1 MGYAEVAVNAP
12 VAQRRTFSYN
22 IPVSLSLSV
31 GQAVWVPFG
40 SRTLQGI
47 VCRLTDHP
55 EVPETRDVIGVID
68 PRPLLSPAR
77 VELARWISD
86 FYLAPL
92 FDAAALML
100 PPGFE
105 RRLMAFYELAPGF
118 SPAAGGLTPDEG
130 QLAGLLE
137 REGRTAQASLEKA
150 LGQKKAR
157 RALDSL
163 LEKGAVIR
171 SQELERVRVRAR
183 MVPHVGLGVAADAA
197 RAEAERLAR
206 RAPKQ
211 AALLR
216 LLADRCGPVVA
227 RDIGAPAGAVKA
239 LRDRGLVCITDVEVW
254 RDPLAAREDASPLL
268 LDRQPPPRPTAAQAA
283 ALEQIQG
290 ALEAVRRAPEPGG
303 SASGSTGSVAPRVF
317 LLHGVTGSGKTEVY
331 MRALAAAVALGQR
344 GIVLVPEISLTPQVI
359 GRFASRFPGRVAVL
373 HSRMSLGEQFDEW
386 RRIAEGAFDVV
397 IGPRSA
403 LFAPQPD
410 LGLIIIDEE
419 HEWTYKQEEQAP
431 RYHAREVA
439 LKLARLSGAVLV
451 LGSATPD
458 LETYHRAQ
466 SGAYRL
472 LELPQ
477 RVTVRGESPLPD
489 VELVDMRGELR
500 DGNRSIFS
508 RSLSQAM
515 GETLTAGGQT
525 ILFLNRRGT
534 STFVQCRNCGYAMR
548 CPRCDLA
555 LTYHAKEGRLSCH
568 QCNYRRTVPELC
580 PVCWSRRIRYLGLG
594 TERVEDEVR
603 RALPSARTLRWDR
616 DVTRQKGSHERILS
630 AFLSHDAD
638 ILIGTQMIAK
648 GLDLP
653 LVTLVGIISADTML
667 HFPDIRAGER
677 TFQLLSQVAG
687 RAGRGA
693 LPGRVVVQTY
703 TPDNYAIA
711 AGARHDYA
719 SFYRQEIE
727 MRRTHGQPPFARL
740 VSLVYSHANAAA
752 CRGAAEKMFDR
763 LSEKKGHEGAAVE
776 LIGPAPTFFGR
787 IRGRYRWQI
796 VLRGVD
802 PSRLLADLSL
812 PQGWVVN
819 VDPMSLL

>member
-1 MGYAEVAVNAP
+1 MGYAEVAVNSP
-12 VAQRRTFSYN
+12 VAQRRTFSYS
-22 IPVSLSLSV
+22 IPSSIDLTV

-40 SRTLQGI
+40 RKVLQGV
-47 VCRLTDHP
+47 VCRLSEHP
-55 EVPETRDVIGVID
+55 EVEETRDIVGVID
-68 PRPLLSPAR
+68 PRPLLSSTQI
-77 VELARWISD
+77 ELARWISEY
-86 FYLAPL
+86 YLAPL
-92 FDAAALML
+92 FDAVALML

-105 RRLMAFYELAPGF
+105 RKLITFYQLSSRFPSS
-118 SPAAGGLTPDEG
+118 SPSDLTPE
-130 QLAGLLE
+130 QAQLLE
-137 REGRTAQASLEKA
+137 LLIREGKVEQAAVEKA

-157 RALDSL
+157 RVLDEL
-163 LEKGAVIR
+163 LGKGLVMK
-171 SQELERVRVRAR
+171 SQELEKVRVRAKLVTHLR
-183 MVPHVGLGVAADAA
+183 LAVEAEVAKM
-197 RAEAERLAR
+197 EAERLAS

-216 LLADRCGPVVA
+216 FLMDRTEPVPA
-227 RDIGAPAGAVKA
+227 LETGATPATVKA
-239 LRDRGLVCITDVEVW
+239 LRDKGLISTVDVHVW
-254 RDPLAAREDASPLL
+254 RDPL
-268 LDRQPPPRPTAAQAA
+268 LDRTFAPCTPPILTAAQEA
-283 ALEQIQG
+283 ALERIRTSLRQ
-290 ALEAVRRAPEPGG
+290 PGK
-303 SASGSTGSVAPRVF
+303 SGPTAF

-331 MRALAAAVALGQR
+331 MRALAEAMALGQR
-344 GIVLVPEISLTPQVI
+344 GIVLVPEIALTPQTI

-386 RRIAEGAFDVV
+386 QRIREGAFDVV

-403 LFAPQPD
+403 LFAPQRD

-419 HEWTYKQEEQAP
+419 HEWTYKQEEQSP

-439 LKLARLSGAVLV
+439 LKLAELCGATIVM
-451 LGSATPD
+451 GSATPD
-458 LETYHRAQ
+458 LESYYRAET
-466 SGAYRL
+466 GRYRL

-477 RVTVRGESPLPD
+477 RITVRGESPLPE
-489 VELVDMRGELR
+489 VELVDMREELKA
-500 DGNRSIFS
+500 GNRSIFS
-508 RSLSQAM
+508 RSLNQAV
-515 GETLTAGGQT
+515 GETLAAGEQT

-534 STFVQCRNCGYAMR
+534 STFVQCRNCGFVMR
-548 CPRCDLA
+548 CHRCDLP
-555 LTYHAKEGRLSCH
+555 LTYHAQEEMLVCH
-568 QCNYRRTVPELC
+568 QCGYRKPIPEVC

-603 RALPSARTLRWDR
+603 RAFPLARTLRWDR
-616 DVTRQKGSHERILS
+616 DVTRGKNSHERILDT
-630 AFLSHDAD
+630 FLAHEAD

-711 AGARHDYA
+711 AGANHDYA
-719 SFYRQEIE
+719 SFYRQEIDL
-727 MRRTHGQPPFARL
+727 RRQHGQPPFGRL
-740 VSLVYSHANAAA
+740 VSLVHTHANVEA
-752 CRGAAEKMFDR
+752 CRSGAEKMFRR
-763 LSEKKGHEGAAVE
+763 LVEKKGREGADVE
-776 LIGPAPTFFGR
+776 LVGPAPMFFGR

-796 VLRGVD
+796 VLRGPD
-802 PSRLLADLSL
+802 PARLLADVPL

-819 VDPMSLL
+819 VDPMTLL

>member
-12 VAQRRTFSYN
+12 MAQRRTFSYG
-22 IPVSLSLSV
+22 IPASLSLKV

-40 SRTLQGI
+40 ARTLQGI
-47 VCRLTDHP
+47 VIRLTERP
-55 EVPETRDVIGVID
+55 EVPETRDVLGAID
-68 PRPLLSPAR
+68 PRPLLTPAR
-77 VELARWISD
+77 VELARWISEY
-86 FYLAPL
+86 YLAPL

-105 RRLMAFYELAPGF
+105 RRLLAFYEMAPGF
-118 SPAAGGLTPDEG
+118 DAAAGGLTPDQA

-137 REGRTAQASLEKA
+137 REGRVAQAALEKA
-150 LGQKKAR
+150 LGQRKAR
-157 RALDSL
+157 RALDAL

-171 SQELERVRVRAR
+171 GQELEKVRVRAR
-183 MVPHVGLGVAADAA
+183 TVPHVALSAGVDSANAQAQ
-197 RAEAERLAR
+197 RLAS

-216 LLADRCGPVVA
+216 LLAGRSGPVAV
-227 RDIGAPAGAVKA
+227 RETGAPPAAVKA
-239 LRDRGLVCITDVEVW
+239 LRDRGLISISDVEVW
-254 RDPLAAREDASPLL
+254 RDPLVDREFGPAA
-268 LDRQPPPRPTAAQAA
+268 PPIPTAAQAA
-283 ALEQIQG
+283 ALEQIRA
-290 ALEAVRRAPEPGG
+290 ALEQAAAPNQAAALEQ
-303 SASGSTGSVAPRVF
+303 AAPPVF

-331 MRALAAAVALGQR
+331 MRALAAAVALGRR

-410 LGLIIIDEE
+410 LGLIVIDEE

-431 RYHAREVA
+431 RYHARQAA
-439 LKLARLSGAVLV
+439 LKLAQLCGAVVV

-458 LETYHRAQ
+458 LETYHRAR
-466 SGAYRL
+466 SGQYRL

-500 DGNRSIFS
+500 EGNRSIFS
-508 RSLSQAM
+508 RPLHRAM
-515 GETLTAGGQT
+515 GETLAAGGQT

-534 STFVQCRNCGYAMR
+534 STFVQCRNCGHAMR

-555 LTYHAKEGRLSCH
+555 LTYHAREGRLSCH
-568 QCNYRRTVPELC
+568 QCNYRRAAPELC

-603 RALPSARTLRWDR
+603 QAFPSARTLRWDR
-616 DVTRQKGSHERILS
+616 DVTGEKGSHERILN
-630 AFLSHDAD
+630 AFLAHEAD
-638 ILIGTQMIAK
+638 VLIGTQMIAK

-703 TPDNYAIA
+703 TPDHYAIA
-711 AGARHDYA
+711 AGAGHDYG

-727 MRRTHGQPPFARL
+727 ARRAHGQPPFTRL
-740 VSLVYSHANAAA
+740 VSLVYSHANAGA
-752 CRGAAEKMFDR
+752 CRAGAEKMFSR
-763 LSEKKGHEGAAVE
+763 LTEKKAVEGAAAE
-776 LIGPAPTFFGR
+776 LVGPAPMFFGR

-796 VLRGVD
+796 VLRGAD
-802 PSRLLADLSL
+802 PARLLDGLSL
-812 PQGWVVN
+812 PQGWVAN
-819 VDPMSLL
+819 VDPVTLL

>member
-12 VAQRRTFSYN
+12 VAQRRTFSYS
-22 IPVSLSLSV
+22 IPPSISLSV
-31 GQAVWVPFG
+31 GQAIWVPFG
-40 SRTLQGI
+40 PRTLQGI
-47 VCRLTDHP
+47 VCRLSEHP
-55 EVPETRDVIGVID
+55 EVEQTRDIIGTID
-68 PRPLLSPAR
+68 PRPLLTPTQI
-77 VELARWISD
+77 ELARWMSEY
-86 FYLAPL
+86 YLAPL
-92 FDAAALML
+92 FDAVALML

-105 RRLMAFYELAPGF
+105 RKLITFYQLSSTF
-118 SPAAGGLTPDEG
+118 SSSSPSSLTPEQT
-130 QLAGLLE
+130 QLVGLLE
-137 REGRTAQASLEKA
+137 QEGRVAQSALEKA

-157 RALDSL
+157 RALDEL
-163 LEKGAVIR
+163 LGEGLVVK
-171 SQELERVRVRAR
+171 SQELEKTRVRAKL
-183 MVPHVGLGVAADAA
+183 VPHVRLAVEAEVAK
-197 RAEAERLAR
+197 AEAERLAS

-216 LLADRCGPVVA
+216 LLADRVEPVSVRETGA
-227 RDIGAPAGAVKA
+227 APAAVKA
-239 LRDRGLVCITDVEVW
+239 LHDKGLISTVDVQVW
-254 RDPLAAREDASPLL
+254 RDPL
-268 LDRQPPPRPTAAQAA
+268 LDRTFAPCTPPVLTTAQEAALVQIRTSLRQPGKDGAA
-283 ALEQIQG
+283 A
-290 ALEAVRRAPEPGG
+290 
-303 SASGSTGSVAPRVF
+303 F

-331 MRALAAAVALGQR
+331 MRALAEAVALGRR
-344 GIVLVPEISLTPQVI
+344 GVVLVPEISLTPQTI

-386 RRIAEGAFDVV
+386 QRIREGVFDVV

-403 LFAPQPD
+403 LFSPLPD

-419 HEWTYKQEEQAP
+419 HEWTYKQEEQSP

-439 LKLARLSGAVLV
+439 LKLAELCGAVVV

-458 LETYHRAQ
+458 LESYCRAET
-466 SGAYRL
+466 GRYRR

-477 RVTVRGESPLPD
+477 RITVRGETPLPD
-489 VELVDMRGELR
+489 VELVDMREELKA
-500 DGNRSIFS
+500 GNRSIFS
-508 RSLSQAM
+508 RSLNQAV
-515 GETLTAGGQT
+515 GETLAAGEQS

-534 STFVQCRNCGYAMR
+534 FTFVQCRNCGFVMR
-548 CPRCDLA
+548 CHRCDLA
-555 LTYHAKEGRLSCH
+555 LTYHAKENTLACH
-568 QCNYRRTVPELC
+568 QCGYRKAIPEKC

-603 RALPSARTLRWDR
+603 QAFPLARTLRWDR
-616 DVTRQKGSHERILS
+616 DVTKGKGSHERILD
-630 AFLSHDAD
+630 AFLAHEAD

-711 AGARHDYA
+711 AGAKHDYA
-719 SFYRQEIE
+719 SFYRQEVE
-727 MRRTHGQPPFARL
+727 LRRQHSQPPFSRL
-740 VSLVYSHANAAA
+740 VSLVHTHANAEA
-752 CRGAAEKMFDR
+752 CRTGAEKMFRRLVEKRDR
-763 LSEKKGHEGAAVE
+763 EGPDVE
-776 LIGPAPTFFGR
+776 LVGPAPMFFAR

-796 VLRGVD
+796 VLRGPE
-802 PSRLLADLSL
+802 PSRLLDDFPL

-819 VDPMSLL
+819 VDPMTLL

>member
-12 VAQRRTFSYN
+12 VAQRRTFSYS
-22 IPVSLSLSV
+22 IPPSISLSV

-40 SRTLQGI
+40 PRTLQGV
-47 VCRLTDHP
+47 VCRLSEHP
-55 EVPETRDVIGVID
+55 EVAETKDVIGIID
-68 PRPLLSPAR
+68 PRPLLTPAQ
-77 VELARWISD
+77 VELARWTSEH
-86 FYLAPL
+86 YLSPL
-92 FDAAALML
+92 FDAVALML

-105 RRLMAFYELAPGF
+105 RKLLAFYELSPVFF
-118 SPAAGGLTPDEG
+118 SSPVPNLTPEEI
-130 QLAGLLE
+130 QLTVLLE
-137 REGRTAQASLEKA
+137 REGRRAQAAIEKA

-157 RALDSL
+157 RALDGL
-163 LEKGAVIR
+163 LARELVIR
-171 SQELERVRVRAR
+171 SQELEKVKVRAKL
-183 MVPHVGLGVAADAA
+183 VPHLCLAVEPEPA
-197 RAEAERLAR
+197 RMQAERLAS

-216 LLADRCGPVVA
+216 LLADRTGPV
-227 RDIGAPAGAVKA
+227 PAGETGAGPAAIKA
-239 LRDRGLVCITDVEVW
+239 LRDKGLISMTELQVW
-254 RDPLAAREDASPLL
+254 RDPLLNRQFVSSPPLTL
-268 LDRQPPPRPTAAQAA
+268 TAAQEAS
-283 ALEQIQG
+283 LEQIRPSLESSAKG
-290 ALEAVRRAPEPGG
+290 AA
-303 SASGSTGSVAPRVF
+303 SAF

-331 MRALAAAVALGQR
+331 MRALADAVALGKR
-344 GIVLVPEISLTPQVI
+344 GIVLVPEISLTPQTI

-373 HSRMSLGEQFDEW
+373 HSRMSLGEQSDEW
-386 RRIAEGAFDVV
+386 QRIRDGAFDVV

-419 HEWTYKQEEQAP
+419 HEWTYKQEEQSP

-439 LKLARLSGAVLV
+439 LKLGELCGATVV

-458 LETYHRAQ
+458 LETYHRAET
-466 SGAYRL
+466 GKYRL
-472 LELPQ
+472 LELPH
-477 RVTVRGESPLPD
+477 RITVRGESPLPE
-489 VELVDMRGELR
+489 VELVDMREELKA
-500 DGNRSIFS
+500 GNRSIFS
-508 RSLSQAM
+508 RSLSRAI
-515 GETLTAGGQT
+515 GETLADGEQA

-555 LTYHAKEGRLSCH
+555 LTYHAKGETLSCH
-568 QCNYRRTVPELC
+568 QCGYRKAIPEKC

-594 TERVEDEVR
+594 TEKVEEEVR
-603 RALPSARTLRWDR
+603 RAFPLARTLRWDR
-616 DVTRQKGSHERILS
+616 DVTGGKGSHERILE
-630 AFLSHDAD
+630 AFLAHDAD

-703 TPDNYAIA
+703 APDNYAIA
-711 AGARHDYA
+711 AGAKHDYA
-719 SFYRQEIE
+719 SFYRQETE
-727 MRRTHGQPPFARL
+727 LRRQHSHPPFGRL
-740 VSLVYSHANAAA
+740 ISLVHAHPNAEA
-752 CRGAAEKMFDR
+752 CRNGAEKMFQR
-763 LSEKKGHEGAAVE
+763 LVQKRDEGRVPLE
-776 LIGPAPTFFGR
+776 LVGPAPMFFGR

-796 VLRGVD
+796 VLRGPD
-802 PSRLLADLSL
+802 PARLLSDLPL

-819 VDPMSLL
+819 VDPMTLL